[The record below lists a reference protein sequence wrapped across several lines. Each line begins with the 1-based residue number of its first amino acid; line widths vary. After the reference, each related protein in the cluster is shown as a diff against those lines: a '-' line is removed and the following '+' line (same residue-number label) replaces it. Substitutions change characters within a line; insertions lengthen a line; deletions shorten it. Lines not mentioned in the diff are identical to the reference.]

1 MGDKSI
7 QIIGIT
13 YYECIIKY
21 SIEMNTWIGSHDA
34 NYLNDVICT
43 TVYNVHHLQYFL
55 SQYVPFVFFP
65 PRNYN
70 LSFYCLNNFLHSLLF
85 AGSVWQYR
93 QPYQQRHRFLRE
105 VRSFRRPAMQNR
117 AGICEQIEV
126 RHFILSSKNLKFLCW
141 YIALST
147 DRLRGHQ

>member
-1 MGDKSI
+1 MYHKIFNWGEYMNRIAWCKLSQWCDMYYSV
-7 QIIGIT
+7 QCTPPTVFFIT
-13 YYECIIKY
+13 
-21 SIEMNTWIGSHDA
+21 
-34 NYLNDVICT
+34 ICT
-43 TVYNVHHLQYFL
+43 VR
-55 SQYVPFVFFP
+55 FFP

-117 AGICEQIEV
+117 AGICKQIKV
-126 RHFILSSKNLKFLCW
+126 RHFILSSKNLTFLCW